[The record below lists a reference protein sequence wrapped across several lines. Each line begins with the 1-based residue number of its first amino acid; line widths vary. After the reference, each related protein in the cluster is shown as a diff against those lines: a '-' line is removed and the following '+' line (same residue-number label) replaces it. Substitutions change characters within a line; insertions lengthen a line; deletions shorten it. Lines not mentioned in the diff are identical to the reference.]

1 MPENIVIYTTTA
13 VTRPVIPSESVG
25 IMIKRLLRTP
35 EHITSLIVRSIL
47 HLSGMTGPG
56 IAQTESP
63 SRMQGTE
70 QDLESAVVKSPAYQ
84 PEHSV
89 GTTQAVTVSET
100 AQLSVY
106 LRHIRLSK
114 HSHPQFPLE
123 IIIHPDIV
131 VASEKIHLDSTVR
144 EPWYVRVG

>member
-13 VTRPVIPSESVG
+13 VTRSVIPSESVG

-35 EHITSLIVRSIL
+35 EYITPLIVRSIL

-70 QDLESAVVKSPAYQ
+70 QDL
-84 PEHSV
+84 
-89 GTTQAVTVSET
+89 
-100 AQLSVY
+100 
-106 LRHIRLSK
+106 
-114 HSHPQFPLE
+114 
-123 IIIHPDIV
+123 
-131 VASEKIHLDSTVR
+131 
-144 EPWYVRVG
+144 